1 MKEPLVGMES
11 ELAIPS
17 NQVSSGETGTPTQ
30 PQKSPTYRLSSL
42 QDMLGPEPRI
52 TVIRETRETSSSN
65 RWEQMQSPTA
75 KFRES
80 LWSPERG
87 RKDWRIHRIK
97 DTIRTK
103 HTESTDWDSNGL
115 TEIRE
120 PVQPD
125 LGPLHIC
132 YISVAW
138 WFYGI
143 VNSVRRGCLL
153 TLLPAFRSLFLLP
166 GYLIQ
171 P

>member
-1 MKEPLVGMES
+1 MSRLIVRVSVQWYFMFLS
-11 ELAIPS
+11 YLQAAIGLNPI
-17 NQVSSGETGTPTQ
+17 V
-30 PQKSPTYRLSSL
+30 
-42 QDMLGPEPRI
+42 I
-52 TVIRETRETSSSN
+52 TEASSSN